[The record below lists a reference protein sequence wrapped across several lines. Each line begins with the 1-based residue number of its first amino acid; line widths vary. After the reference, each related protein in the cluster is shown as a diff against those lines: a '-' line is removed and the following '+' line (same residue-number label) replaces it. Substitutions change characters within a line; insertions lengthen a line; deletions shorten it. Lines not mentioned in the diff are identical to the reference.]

1 MIKQKLQEIYDRFMK
16 KIKEV
21 FLGQLSDTVNKRVS
35 DSLLNKR
42 QQKEII
48 EESVTEEEIL
58 AQQQQQLEKDNK
70 DQEDKSTDKSIS
82 NTLSAKEKAN
92 LIVGP

>member
-35 DSLLNKR
+35 DNLLNKR

-48 EESVTEEEIL
+48 KESVTEEEIL

>member
-1 MIKQKLQEIYDRFMK
+1 MTNSEKDLIKTKALDFNKVKQSFKDFLYT
-16 KIKEV
+16 KEYV
-21 FLGQLSDTVNKRVS
+21 KRVY
-35 DSLLNKR
+35 
-42 QQKEII
+42 
-48 EESVTEEEIL
+48 TEEEIL

>member
-1 MIKQKLQEIYDRFMK
+1 MK

-58 AQQQQQLEKDNK
+58 AKQQQQLEKDNK
-70 DQEDKSTDKSIS
+70 DQEDKSTDKCIS